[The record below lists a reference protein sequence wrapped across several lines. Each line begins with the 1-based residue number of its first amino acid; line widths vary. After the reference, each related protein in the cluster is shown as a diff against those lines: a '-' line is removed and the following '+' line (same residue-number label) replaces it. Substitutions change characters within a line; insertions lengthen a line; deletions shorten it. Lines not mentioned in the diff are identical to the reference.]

1 MKTTHTV
8 AIILLV
14 IVATLFFSRDVADG
28 IEYNHDIEG
37 NLIEVINK

>member
-1 MKTTHTV
+1 MKTAHIV
-8 AIILLV
+8 VIILLV
-14 IVATLFFSRDVADG
+14 IVATLFFSRNVANG

>member
-14 IVATLFFSRDVADG
+14 IVATLFFSRNVADG

-37 NLIEVINK
+37 NVTNFNN